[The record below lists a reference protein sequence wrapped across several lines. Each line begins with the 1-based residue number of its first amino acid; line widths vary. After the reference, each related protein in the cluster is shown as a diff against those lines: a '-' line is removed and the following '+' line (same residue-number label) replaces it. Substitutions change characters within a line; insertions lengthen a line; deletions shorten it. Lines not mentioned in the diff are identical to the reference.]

1 MGIYYIIIKDKKGF
15 LLPIIFFKNM
25 ARTILIIV
33 NDRNMILSYNFLF
46 HLARPHPCV
55 GDIEPQPKFPTNSL
69 SQ

>member
-1 MGIYYIIIKDKKGF
+1 MVPPSNNFF
-15 LLPIIFFKNM
+15 LKIWQEL
-25 ARTILIIV
+25 LVIV
-33 NDRNMILSYNFLF
+33 TERDMIMSYNFLF